1 MSDMHQNQPVPSTTA
16 ALQASPTLPAG
27 VIFPSAI
34 RTQTGGVASDGVY
47 DSDELFN
54 PNCKGVRL
62 YINRTVATGTV
73 TVSIQGRDPV
83 TDAWF
88 TITGATTAALS
99 SAIATTL
106 TIYPGITAGA
116 GTATSST
123 EVSTFLPCAWRVHV
137 VVATATTTWSIGAEY
152 LL

>member
-1 MSDMHQNQPVPSTTA
+1 MADQHKNCPVPAQVHASSTST
-16 ALQASPTLPAG
+16 PAG
-27 VIFPSAI
+27 VVFLSAV
-34 RTQTGGVASDGVY
+34 RTETGGPASDGVY
-47 DSDELFN
+47 TSDEYFN
-54 PNCKGVRL
+54 ANWKGVRL

-106 TIYPGITAGA
+106 TLYPGITAAA
-116 GTATSST
+116 GTGTTST
-123 EVSTFLPCAWRVHV
+123 EVSNFLPCAWRVRA

>member
-1 MSDMHQNQPVPSTTA
+1 MADQHKNCPVPS
-16 ALQASPTLPAG
+16 ALHASGTSTPAG
-27 VIFPSAI
+27 IIFPSAV
-34 RTQTGGVASDGVY
+34 RTETGGAASNGVY
-47 DSDELFN
+47 TSDEYFN
-54 PNCKGVRL
+54 ANWKGVRL

-73 TVSIQGRDPV
+73 TVAIQGKDPL

-106 TIYPGITAGA
+106 TVYPGITASVGD
-116 GTATSST
+116 ATHST
-123 EVSTFLPCAWRVHV
+123 ESSNFLPCLWRVQAT
-137 VVATATTTWSIGAEY
+137 VATNTTTWSIGAEY